1 VLTGPSL
8 TRSFRTTPRYAAP
21 PEDLEDDNDGVEIDA
36 DDDGA
41 EGEEYVSNSNESQAD
56 KKRRSKEARYA
67 AENAELD
74 FLAKAL
80 IWDYRGQ
87 HAPRPMLAEETKEE
101 LYRLHKQDPKRWDL
115 ENLSLYFGLRKD
127 RVQAILTFM
136 GMRDVAVR
144 NGEVLNGGVV
154 ELLEQEFG
162 VVGRLADKRV
172 LDVER
177 AGGRPG
183 SGLPLEEDAIDN
195 DARLLD
201 HARAVRLARAPRGAP
216 LKELPPQPPK
226 AADGSLVPE
235 AKPHV
240 LRRPTPTEPRS
251 FKGTIFMER
260 DSRRP
265 PWGRRRRY
273 NDATRIMYI
282 SEPDGTLRTPTWDE
296 RRLLTSADKH
306 IPTTARYAV
315 GENRFF
321 KDDN

>member
-1 VLTGPSL
+1 V
-8 TRSFRTTPRYAAP
+8 A
-21 PEDLEDDNDGVEIDA
+21 EDDDEEGDGI
-36 DDDGA
+36 DDDDDDDEDP
-41 EGEEYVSNSNESQAD
+41 EGEELVSNSTESKAD
-56 KKRRSKEARYA
+56 KKKRSKEARYA

-80 IWDYRGQ
+80 MWEYRGQ

-115 ENLSLYFGLRKD
+115 QNLSLYFGLRKD

-136 GMRDVAVR
+136 GMREEAVR
-144 NGEVLNGGVV
+144 NGEVLHGGVV
-154 ELLEQEFG
+154 ELLEKEFG

-172 LDVER
+172 LDEER

-201 HARAVRLARAPRGAP
+201 HARSIRLARAPRGAP
-216 LKELPPQPPK
+216 LRELPPLPPK
-226 AADGSLVPE
+226 AADGSE
-235 AKPHV
+235 AAEATPRV
-240 LRRPTPTEPRS
+240 FYRPTPTQPRH

-265 PWGRRRRY
+265 FWGRARRY
-273 NDATRIMYI
+273 DDATRIIYV

-296 RRLLTSADKH
+296 RRALTRGDKH
-306 IPTTARYAV
+306 HPTSLRYAV